1 MLKVLK
7 ASAGSGKT
15 YRLTEFYLLIC
26 FQNHED
32 RFYFRRILAMT
43 FTNDATAE
51 MKERI
56 LYALHDLASGKENAA
71 HLEEIMKEVGQN
83 EHWVRRKAGQI
94 LDAMMEYYDQ
104 FSISTIDSFFQ
115 RVLKIFTRELDIEGG
130 YELEMN
136 QGMVLDEA
144 MEVFIDT
151 LQKKNPHLR
160 WVDQVLAQLSENQ
173 KGTDFR
179 TKLKKL
185 GQELFKEGVED
196 HLAQLEQDQL
206 LTFFAKIRALK
217 NAFEEKIKNNQ
228 KQVRALLDSVDLTET
243 DFKGGASKSFVNTWL
258 NTYQDIKKAAVEIS
272 IEDKLKTIQKMPDQ
286 KEDWI
291 TGYQTGGAKE
301 QALDQIFPE
310 LNQLLKDFLWQ
321 LESSGREYLTLR
333 EMEKDFPSFGFLTV
347 LESMVQ
353 RYCTRER
360 KMLISRTSLLL
371 KKVIQMQLMPFFY
384 EQLGN
389 RYHHIL
395 LDEFQDTSVSQWKNL
410 QVLVENAIQ
419 TEGNASLIVGDVK
432 QAIYRWRNGDWK
444 ILHHQLK
451 EEYEPQ
457 GLYQEDPIEFNWRS
471 KAGIVAFN
479 NKLYD
484 SAPAIADDYL
494 QNERVE
500 EEGGRTF
507 NLTSIYQGHQQEI
520 PPVRQE
526 KSKGGYI
533 EFWGYRPLKDQ
544 KEAQE
549 QDYWTHLKESIIDI
563 IDRGYAKKD
572 ICILVRKADHGKE
585 LGDKLLEWQQQPFG
599 KKYFTFASNEVL
611 QLNKSYAVQALMAF
625 FQLIQDPK
633 NGAAYG
639 EWVQAMFKLKGEERT
654 DFKEVKSVKET
665 LEEEIL
671 HAKSLT
677 LWEIS
682 DRVIERFQLG
692 WKKEEIPFLQYFQEL
707 IYEFSQKGKG
717 HIKEWVDWW
726 KEEGE
731 QENLQLSSGQD
742 AIRIM
747 TIHKSKGLEFPI
759 VFFLHNDWGISTAHD
774 KGFKQ
779 NLVWVESL
787 DLTDGLHFPA
797 FPFNFKSLKNTL
809 STSAYDTELQ
819 AQIIDNLNLLYV
831 ATTRPVSELYIGLRG
846 TKGDK
851 ELKTM
856 ADLLY
861 RYADTENS
869 WSILNEET
877 DLMQS
882 VWGAKSPGSQKQESD
897 EQEMSFTTYHG
908 GRPIPPIS
916 GRFSRQDFEEEQSKA
931 LSRGRK
937 LHKLFEG
944 ISNIKDIH
952 QRLVEGCEEG
962 WIEEDEQIELK
973 QAAEKLF
980 RHQEIAA
987 LLEEDG
993 ELLSEREIL
1002 LPTGDLLRPD
1012 RVVLKNNS
1020 TLVIDFKTGEHYTK
1034 NEQQLLQYQKVLHGM
1049 GYPSVQGFLLY
1060 LDKAEII
1067 KTASL

>member
-15 YRLTEFYLLIC
+15 YKLTEFYLLIC

-32 RFYFRRILAMT
+32 KFYFRRILAMT

-56 LYALHDLASGKENAA
+56 LHALHDLASGKENAP
-71 HLEEIMKEVGQN
+71 HLEEIMKELGRDEQ
-83 EHWVRRKAGQI
+83 WVRWKAGQI

-151 LQKKNPHLR
+151 LNKNNPNLQ
-160 WVDQVLAQLSENQ
+160 WVEQVLMQLSENQ

-185 GQELFKEGVED
+185 GEELFKEGVED
-196 HLAQLEQDQL
+196 HLAQLKQDQL
-206 LTFFAKIRALK
+206 LTLFAKIRRLK
-217 NAFEEKIKNNQ
+217 YAFEEKIRTNQ
-228 KQVRALLDSVDLTET
+228 KQVRALLDSIDLNET
-243 DFKGGASKSFVNTWL
+243 DFNGGSRSFVNTWL
-258 NTYQDIKKAAVEIS
+258 STYQDFKKAAVDIA
-272 IEDKLKTIQKMPDQ
+272 IDDKVKKIQQMPDQ
-286 KEDWI
+286 KEKWI
-291 TGYQTGGAKE
+291 TGYQKGGVTVDKF
-301 QALDQIFPE
+301 DQIYPQ
-310 LNQLLKDFLWQ
+310 LNELLKEFLQ
-321 LESSGREYLTLR
+321 NLESYGKRYLTLR
-333 EMEKDFPSFGFLTV
+333 EIEKDFPSFGFLTV

-353 RYCTRER
+353 RYCSRER

-444 ILHHQLK
+444 ILHHQLQD
-451 EEYEPQ
+451 EYGPQ
-457 GLYQEDPIEFNWRS
+457 GLYQEDPIAFNWRS
-471 KAGIVAFN
+471 KAGIVDFN
-479 NKLYD
+479 KKLYYR
-484 SAPAIADDYL
+484 APAIANDYL
-494 QNERVE
+494 HNQRVE
-500 EEGGRTF
+500 QEGEQTF
-507 NLTSIYQGHQQEI
+507 DLTSIYEGHQQGI
-520 PPVRQE
+520 PKPRQE

-533 EFWGYRPLKDQ
+533 EFWGYRPLKNQEDQ
-544 KEAQE
+544 QE
-549 QDYWTHLKESIIDI
+549 QEYWTHLKESIIDI
-563 IDRGYAKKD
+563 IDRGYAKRD

-585 LGDKLLEWQQQPFG
+585 LGDLLLEWQQQPYG

-639 EWVQAMFKLKGEERT
+639 EWVQAMSKLHGEGQT
-654 DFKEVKSVKET
+654 DFKEVKSVKES
-665 LEEEIL
+665 LAEEIK

-692 WKKEEIPFLQYFQEL
+692 YRKEEIPFLQYFQEL
-707 IYEFSQKGKG
+707 IYAFSQKGKG
-717 HIKEWVDWW
+717 HIKEWVEWW

-747 TIHKSKGLEFPI
+747 TVHKSKGLEFPI
-759 VFFLHNDWGISTAHD
+759 VFFLHNDWGISTAND
-774 KGFKQ
+774 RGNKQ
-779 NLVWVESL
+779 NLVWVKNL
-787 DLTDGLHFPA
+787 NVTDDLFISA
-797 FPFNFKSLKNTL
+797 FPFNFRSLKNTL
-809 STSAYDTELQ
+809 STLAYDSELQ
-819 AQIIDNLNLLYV
+819 AQIVDNLNLLYV
-831 ATTRPVSELYIGLRG
+831 ATTRPVSELYISLRG
-846 TKGDK
+846 TKGDQ

-861 RYADTENS
+861 RYADMVKG
-869 WSILNEET
+869 WSVLSEGT
-877 DLMQS
+877 DLIQS
-882 VWGAKSPGSQKQESD
+882 VWGAKSKNPEKKETD
-897 EQEMSFTTYHG
+897 EPAWSFTSYHG

-916 GRFSRQDFEEEQSKA
+916 GRFSRQDFEEEQSEA

-944 ISNIKDIH
+944 VSSLKEIR

-962 WIEEDEQIELK
+962 WIEEQEQAELI
-973 QAAEKLF
+973 QDAENLF
-980 RHQEIAA
+980 HHTEIAN
-987 LLEEDG
+987 LLEAEG
-993 ELLSEREIL
+993 ELLTEREIL
-1002 LPTGDLLRPD
+1002 LPTGELLRPD
-1012 RVVLKNNS
+1012 RVVIKDNS
-1020 TLVIDFKTGEHYTK
+1020 TLVIDFKTGEKYSK
-1034 NEQQLLQYQKVLHGM
+1034 NEQQLLQYQKVLQGM
-1049 GYPSVQGFLLY
+1049 GYPAVKGYLLY
-1060 LDKAEII
+1060 LDKAEIVENPP
-1067 KTASL
+1067 L